1 MADSFQLKAILSA
14 VDKMSPVLKG
24 IQGATKNTRKYLGD
38 LASAAGNVAT
48 RVGLPLTALTGVV
61 SGGLALALKR
71 SLTEFAA
78 TGAALDDMSKRTGIS
93 AESLQ
98 LLQYQAEMSD
108 VSMEG
113 LQSAIARL
121 NKGIGEAVAGKNKD
135 LAGLFAKLN
144 IEMRDSRGNLREAAD
159 LLPQLAD
166 AFARNTSE
174 VTRARMGNALFGKGY
189 QELLPMLVDGSGAL
203 IQLREEY
210 QRLGLALSSSHVGPR
225 GPLQF
230 SEVELAAQLDDSF
243 VKLRYATQGLTNVIG
258 AKLAPVLNPLIDR
271 FIEWA
276 AVNRD
281 VIATRLGAFVEQFAN
296 AIAQFDLNAFLDGLS
311 EFLDR
316 ARELIQM
323 LGGMKSIFIALGVL
337 MAAGPLLS
345 ILQLGMAV
353 GRLSWFIG
361 SNLYAAVGVVLPVLQ
376 TMASV
381 ILGTVV
387 SAVTQLGMALG
398 LVFKML
404 MANPIVLVIAG
415 IAAAAFL
422 IIQNWEQVKTW
433 FAEFFDWVGEK
444 WRSLSG
450 WVGGVASTL
459 GGLFGGGSGGVQAP
473 AQGASS
479 PSLAAAG
486 AQRVGG
492 SIGVEFRNAPAGMRV
507 TDTRSTP
514 GFDLNAAVGY
524 RGFALDSQ

>member
-38 LASAAGNVAT
+38 LASAAGNLAGK
-48 RVGLPLTALTGVV
+48 VGLPLAALTGAL
-61 SGGLALALKR
+61 SGGLALVAKR
-71 SLTEFAA
+71 TITDFA
-78 TGAALDDMSKRTGIS
+78 TVGAALDDLSKRTGVS

-98 LLQYQAEMSD
+98 VLQYQAEMSD

-113 LQSAIARL
+113 LQAGVARL
-121 NKGIGEAVAGKNKD
+121 NKGIGEAAAGKNKD
-135 LAGLFAKLN
+135 LAALFGKLN
-144 IEMRDSRGNLREAAD
+144 VRLRDSKGQLRDAVD
-159 LLPQLAD
+159 LLPELSD
-166 AFARNTSE
+166 AFARNTNE

-189 QELLPMLVDGSGAL
+189 QELLPLLVEGSQAL
-203 IQLREEY
+203 TDLQVEY
-210 QRLGLALSSSHVGPR
+210 KKLGLTLTNDQV
-225 GPLQF
+225 
-230 SEVELAAQLDDSF
+230 AAAAALDDSF
-243 VKLRYATQGLTNVIG
+243 VKLRYATGGLFAFIG
-258 AKLAPVLNPLIDR
+258 AKLAPVIAPLIDR
-271 FIEWA
+271 FINWA
-276 AVNRD
+276 AANRD
-281 VIATRLGAFVEQFAN
+281 LIATRIGEFVEQL
-296 AIAQFDLNAFLDGLS
+296 AQAVQSFDLTAFLEGLS
-311 EFLDR
+311 QFLAR
-316 ARELIQM
+316 ARELLQVI
-323 LGGMKSIFIALGVL
+323 GGMKTVLIALAVV

-345 ILQLGMAV
+345 ILQLVGAV
-353 GRLSWFIG
+353 GRLSWFLGTSLFTALGTVIP
-361 SNLYAAVGVVLPVLQ
+361 LLQ

-381 ILGTVV
+381 VLGTVV
-387 SAVTQLGMALG
+387 SAVAQLGMALG

-444 WRSLSG
+444 WRALSG

-459 GGLFGGGSGGVQAP
+459 GGLFGGSSGGVQAP

-479 PSLAAAG
+479 TSLAAAG